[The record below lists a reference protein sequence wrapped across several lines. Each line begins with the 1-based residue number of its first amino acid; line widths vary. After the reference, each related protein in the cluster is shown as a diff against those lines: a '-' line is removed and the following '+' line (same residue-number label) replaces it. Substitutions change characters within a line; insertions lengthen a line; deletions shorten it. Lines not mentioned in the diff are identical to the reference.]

1 MQVHPIHDAVGT
13 SNMAAAM
20 SLSLERSL
28 LRMPFGKRGLLS
40 TYNLDPVGKSMLL
53 FSRCLFYASKSPKDQ
68 GRKIMVA
75 GLRDGEHDIE
85 RSKKSLERYFKSF
98 GQVVRT
104 QIIRDHLTGRSKGYG
119 FVTFKNSRVVG
130 KILSSSTHVI
140 DGNGVKVSLALKTV
154 TKSGEISVVKD
165 SNSTEK
171 EERKLFVSGLKT
183 GVHGTTD
190 NDLKE
195 YFSAFGEVEEAR
207 IVTSKTYGFVTFKT
221 PESVK
226 EVLSKRLHSIAGWK
240 INVDQPLRRED
251 KNEIT
256 RRVKRT
262 VSVYNVSP
270 DTSDDELVGHFLR
283 FGEVEKIH
291 GRDSNNKH
299 SYQCMVVFKTELSA
313 DMATGEPVQELAT
326 GGKLYVTPILNN
338 NISKTILLRDT
349 PANITL
355 EVLQLY
361 FEQFGKI
368 SCMDLTSDHYRSTHV
383 NIHGVMFRTRP
394 GLPTI
399 EFQDEHT
406 VENVLQSAHVVCG
419 KKLELQEVDIRAMDS
434 DTHSQESD
442 RSMMVLIDHLPR
454 SVSKKTVADYFATQ
468 SLSVQSVEFKMEQA
482 QTMSCV
488 VGFWNLDDVDQII
501 NQVAPNNGVVSIDS
515 ATVLVR
521 RLHWESTQE
530 RGEPDIHVNTEDSYL
545 FKE

>member
-1 MQVHPIHDAVGT
+1 
-13 SNMAAAM
+13 MAAVVA
-20 SLSLERSL
+20 LSLQNSL
-28 LRMPFGKRGLLS
+28 LRLPFGKRGLLN
-40 TYNLDPVGKSMLL
+40 TYNLDPVANTKLL
-53 FSRCLFYASKSPKDQ
+53 FSRCLCYASRSPEDQ

-75 GLRDGEHDIE
+75 GLKDGEHNTE
-85 RSKKSLERYFKSF
+85 RSRKSLEHYFKSF
-98 GQVVRT
+98 GRVVRT
-104 QIIRDHLTGRSKGYG
+104 QIIRDRTTGRSKGYG
-119 FVTFKNSRVVG
+119 FVTFKNSKVVE
-130 KILSSSTHVI
+130 KILSVSNHVI
-140 DGNGVKVSLALKTV
+140 GRKGVKVSLALKTE
-154 TKSGEISVVKD
+154 TKSGEISSVKD
-165 SNSTEK
+165 SISREK
-171 EERKLFVSGLKT
+171 EERKIFVSGLKT

-190 NDLKE
+190 KDLKE
-195 YFSAFGEVEEAR
+195 YFSGFGDVEEAK
-207 IVTSKTYGFVTFKT
+207 IVDSKSYGFVTFKT

-262 VSVYNVSP
+262 VNVYNVSP
-270 DTSDDELVGHFLR
+270 NTSDDELVRHFLR
-283 FGEVEKIH
+283 FGEVEKVL
-291 GRDSNNKH
+291 GRESDNKNTRN
-299 SYQCMVVFKTELSA
+299 QCMVVFKTELGA
-313 DMATGEPVQELAT
+313 DIATVEPVQEIAT

-349 PANITL
+349 PLDITL

-361 FEQFGKI
+361 FEQFGQI
-368 SCMDLTSDHYRSTHV
+368 SSMDLTSDHYRSTHV

-399 EFQDEHT
+399 EFQDECT
-406 VENVLQSAHVVCG
+406 VEMILQSTHVVCG
-419 KKLELQEVDIRAMDS
+419 RKVELQEVDIRATDS
-434 DTHSQESD
+434 DAHNQDSD

-454 SVSKKTVADYFATQ
+454 NMSKKTVEDYFATQ
-468 SLSVQSVEFKMEQA
+468 SLPVQSIEFKMEQA

-488 VGFWNLDDVDQII
+488 VGFWNLDDVDQVID
-501 NQVAPNNGVVSIDS
+501 QVAPNNGVTSIDG

-530 RGEPDIHVNTEDSYL
+530 DGEQDIHGNVENSTL